1 MIRIAD
7 TQFGI
12 ESVLE
17 SIVNGQYKQAKD
29 MITEG
34 CKTKPEKMAQRLGHI
49 IACISDEDIQ
59 GCFGVNTDHAIRL
72 INQFN
77 MFGKYG

>member
-7 TQFGI
+7 TQFVTAP
-12 ESVLE
+12 VLV
-17 SIVNGQYKQAKD
+17 SISNGQYKQAKD

-34 CKTKPEKMAQRLGHI
+34 CKTKPEKMAQRLGRI

-59 GCFGVNTDHAIRL
+59 DNFGVNTDHAIML

-77 MFGKYG
+77 MFGK